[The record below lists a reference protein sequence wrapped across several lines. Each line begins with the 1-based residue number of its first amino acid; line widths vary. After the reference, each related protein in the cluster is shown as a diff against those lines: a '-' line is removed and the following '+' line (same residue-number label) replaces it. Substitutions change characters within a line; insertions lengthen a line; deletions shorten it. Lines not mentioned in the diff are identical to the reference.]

1 MRRTYEHAGNAVKS
15 LGRETRTMFE
25 QMIFVMDAKPTPK
38 AMKRIAECVESNKC
52 LCGCGRPMWKRGL
65 ARVCYYAWWKNRL
78 AIPTEKARTAYD
90 AGLIRRGLLL
100 MQQGIRKFKDKSVF
114 AKAAKD
120 SA

>member
-1 MRRTYEHAGNAVKS
+1 
-15 LGRETRTMFE
+15 
-25 QMIFVMDAKPTPK
+25 
-38 AMKRIAECVESNKC
+38 
-52 LCGCGRPMWKRGL
+52 MWKRGL